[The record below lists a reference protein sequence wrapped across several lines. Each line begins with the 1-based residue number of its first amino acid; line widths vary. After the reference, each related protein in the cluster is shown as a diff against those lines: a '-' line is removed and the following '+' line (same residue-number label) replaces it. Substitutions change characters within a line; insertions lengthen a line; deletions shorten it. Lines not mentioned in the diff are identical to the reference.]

1 MATSPTSDASPLLPF
16 AVLHMIVTAVSLFD
30 IDHLSTTSAA
40 NNSKIEHIGQI
51 HTVWT
56 NTEKYTVS
64 RLAEEPYDAF
74 ASDKLVCRTHTIV
87 SL

>member
-1 MATSPTSDASPLLPF
+1 
-16 AVLHMIVTAVSLFD
+16 MIVTWYHSLILTIYPRLLLLTTPK
-30 IDHLSTTSAA
+30 ID
-40 NNSKIEHIGQI
+40 HIGQI
-51 HTVWT
+51 RTVWT

-64 RLAEEPYDAF
+64 QLAEEPYDAF